1 MRTTKPFSTISYN
14 TEQFLTEKLNE
25 LVKKR
30 VIKFWA
36 FIEHIPEEDEKKKH
50 KHLYMVPNGQLDTD
64 QLDEFFREI
73 DLEDITR
80 PPLGI
85 KMIVSSKWDDW
96 YLYSCHDSAYLATKG
111 QSRKYHYTQD
121 DFKVSDDDDFTELR
135 HTIDR
140 TKYAKTLDFVEKVK
154 GGASLIDLV
163 MSGQIPVPMFNQ
175 FQSMFNLI
183 KHGGTER
190 ADRTTH
196 TTVIDEE
203 TGEMLGSYKKME

>member
-14 TEQFLTEKLNE
+14 TEHFLIDKLNE
-25 LVKKR
+25 LVRKR

-50 KHLYMVPNGQLDTD
+50 KHLYMIPNGQLDTD

-73 DLEDITR
+73 DIEDVTR

-85 KMIVSSKWDDW
+85 KMVVSSKWDDW
-96 YLYSCHDSAYLATKG
+96 YLYACHDSAYLATKG
-111 QSRKYHYTQD
+111 QSRKYHYTDD

-163 MSGQIPVPMFNQ
+163 MSGQVPVPMFNQ
-175 FQSMFNLI
+175 FQSMYNLV
-183 KHGGTER
+183 KYGGTNR
-190 ADRTTH
+190 ADRETH
-196 TTVIDEE
+196 TPNVNVD
-203 TGEMLGSYKKME
+203 TGEILEGNSNE